1 MILKDPTDD
10 YPWLAITLGPS
21 ERAVDEYRRMN
32 KVDEEVGEQALH
44 KTPKVHLRSK
54 GLTLVDTSDDKRELL
69 RNLGR

>member
-1 MILKDPTDD
+1 
-10 YPWLAITLGPS
+10 
-21 ERAVDEYRRMN
+21 MN